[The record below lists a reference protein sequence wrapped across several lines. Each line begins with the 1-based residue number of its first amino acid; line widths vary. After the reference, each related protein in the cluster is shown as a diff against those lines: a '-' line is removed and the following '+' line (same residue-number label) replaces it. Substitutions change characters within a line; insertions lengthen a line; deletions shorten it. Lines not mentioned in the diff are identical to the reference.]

1 MIIFPFILVTPGFL
15 RPPKVPRRAP
25 TTSQPPTRHHRNNQP
40 PPPYEPLTP
49 SYLKSK
55 QAKDKKKE
63 TKNKMSDQQVSLPFL
78 LILLVTV
85 GLATRYFFFSGPA
98 PPAARG
104 GRDAGAARRREAAAE
119 RVLQMFPQAER
130 RAVLWDLARNGGS
143 VQVTCERILA
153 GRLETVGS
161 LSSSFPFVFCG
172 VTGTV
177 FTGGG
182 G

>member
-1 MIIFPFILVTPGFL
+1 
-15 RPPKVPRRAP
+15 
-25 TTSQPPTRHHRNNQP
+25 
-40 PPPYEPLTP
+40 
-49 SYLKSK
+49 
-55 QAKDKKKE
+55 
-63 TKNKMSDQQVSLPFL
+63 MSDQQVSLPFL

-98 PPAARG
+98 PPAAGG

-153 GRLETVGS
+153 GRLETVGYP
-161 LSSSFPFVFCG
+161 FPCPVF
-172 VTGTV
+172 
-177 FTGGG
+177 GGRWIWCLWG
-182 G
+182 DGWVAF

>member
-1 MIIFPFILVTPGFL
+1 
-15 RPPKVPRRAP
+15 
-25 TTSQPPTRHHRNNQP
+25 
-40 PPPYEPLTP
+40 
-49 SYLKSK
+49 
-55 QAKDKKKE
+55 
-63 TKNKMSDQQVSLPFL
+63 MSDQQVSLPFL
-78 LILLVTV
+78 LIFLVTV

-98 PPAARG
+98 PPAAGAG

-161 LSSSFPFVFCG
+161 ASPSLPPFF
-172 VTGTV
+172 
-177 FTGGG
+177 
-182 G
+182 